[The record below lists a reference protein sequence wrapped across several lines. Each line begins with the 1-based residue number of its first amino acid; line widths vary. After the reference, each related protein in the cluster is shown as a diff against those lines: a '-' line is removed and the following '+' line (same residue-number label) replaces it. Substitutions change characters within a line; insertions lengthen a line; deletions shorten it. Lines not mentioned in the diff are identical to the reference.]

1 MATAFNFELVSPERL
16 LLSEDV
22 TEVVVPGADG
32 YLTVMAN
39 HAPLMTTLK
48 PGVVEAKLASGG
60 EKRIFVRGGFA
71 DISGAGF
78 TLLAEQAM
86 NVEDIDTDYLDGEI
100 SNAQDDVNDAKSEGA
115 REAAEMRL
123 SQMKEIKAA
132 LGH

>member
-32 YLTVMAN
+32 YMTVMAN

-48 PGVVEAKLASGG
+48 PGVVEAKLAAGG

-71 DISGAGF
+71 DISGNGF

-86 NVEDIDTDYLDGEI
+86 NVEDIDAAFLEGEI
-100 SNAQDDVNDAKSEGA
+100 ANAQDDLNDASSEGA
-115 REAAEMRL
+115 KEAAAMRL